1 MTLITGLIKL
11 KKTLKGALKKK
22 PELGLNQ
29 LHLVIQDLH
38 KKVEELKKSTSEK
51 AETEKNS

>member
-1 MTLITGLIKL
+1 MTLITGLIGL
-11 KKTLKGALKKK
+11 EKTLEGALKEK
-22 PELGLNQ
+22 PESGPNQ

-38 KKVEELKKSTSEK
+38 RKVEELKKSTSEK